1 MKGGAVDFL
10 SKPVRDHDLLAAVRT
25 ALDQELQQRRIRDEV
40 DQIRGRIAS
49 LTPREQE
56 VLRYVVAGEL
66 NKRIAALLGVV
77 EKTIKVHRARVMQKM
92 QAATLADL
100 VRAAERVGIPEANRP

>member
-1 MKGGAVDFL
+1 
-10 SKPVRDHDLLAAVRT
+10 
-25 ALDQELQQRRIRDEV
+25 
-40 DQIRGRIAS
+40 
-49 LTPREQE
+49 

-92 QAATLADL
+92 QTATLADL
-100 VRAAERVGIPEANRP
+100 VRVAERVGIPEAYRP